1 MSGKWSSRKFLTLVV
16 GAVAVGGGCDI
27 TITPPPEAILQGVWE
42 LSNSEFGLS
51 KRTLEFDG
59 QGRLSRART
68 IIGAITLTDSDQHRL
83 TRVNGSNVRIE
94 TSDNL
99 IFEGTFNDTS
109 TVITGKLTTEFE
121 IPFTGIQVTV
131 DNGDATLTKQ

>member
-1 MSGKWSSRKFLTLVV
+1 MIIG
-16 GAVAVGGGCDI
+16 VAVTMGGGCDI
-27 TITPPPEAILQGVWE
+27 TVTPPPEAILQGVWE
-42 LSNSEFGLS
+42 LTNSQFGLS

-59 QGRLSRART
+59 QGHLIKSRT
-68 IIGAITLTDSDQHRL
+68 IIGSITITDSDQHRL

-94 TSDNL
+94 TTGNL
-99 IFEGTFNDTS
+99 VFEGTLNDTS

-121 IPFTGIQVTV
+121 IPFIGVQVTV